1 MYHYLTLISLLVPA
15 DLRRGG
21 DGGGGGGG
29 TAERERLTRGLKRKG
44 GGGVFLVRAR
54 AKKGKGRSFFFS
66 FSLNTCK
73 CDQFNLLSGSSRWR
87 MAHGAGVCAS
97 DSAACVAAVFFDVF
111 LQGFSLVPT
120 EYAPYY
126 M

>member
-21 DGGGGGGG
+21 SGGGSG
-29 TAERERLTRGLKRKG
+29 TAERGRLTRGLKRKG
-44 GGGVFLVRAR
+44 GGGVFSCQG
-54 AKKGKGRSFFFS
+54 KGKKRQGQEAFFLFP
-66 FSLNTCK
+66 LNKCTCK

-97 DSAACVAAVFFDVF
+97 DSAACVAAVFF
-111 LQGFSLVPT
+111 
-120 EYAPYY
+120 
-126 M
+126 

>member
-1 MYHYLTLISLLVPA
+1 MYHYLTLIPLLVPA

-21 DGGGGGGG
+21 DGGGG
-29 TAERERLTRGLKRKG
+29 TAERGRLTRGLKRKG

-54 AKKGKGRSFFFS
+54 AKRARAGVSFFF
-66 FSLNTCK
+66 LNTCK

-97 DSAACVAAVFFDVF
+97 DSAACVAAVFFDVSCKGSF
-111 LQGFSLVPT
+111 LVPT

>member
-15 DLRRGG
+15 DLRR
-21 DGGGGGGG
+21 DGGGG
-29 TAERERLTRGLKRKG
+29 TAERGRLTRGLKRKG
-44 GGGVFLVRAR
+44 GGGVFFCQGKG
-54 AKKGKGRSFFFS
+54 KKGKGRSFLVS

-97 DSAACVAAVFFDVF
+97 DSAACVAAMFFDVSCKGSF
-111 LQGFSLVPT
+111 
-120 EYAPYY
+120 
-126 M
+126 

>member
-15 DLRRGG
+15 DLRRDGDG
-21 DGGGGGGG
+21 DGGGGGSG

-44 GGGVFLVRAR
+44 GGGGVFFVRAR

-87 MAHGAGVCAS
+87 MAHGALGACAPLTQLHAS
-97 DSAACVAAVFFDVF
+97 PLCF
-111 LQGFSLVPT
+111 LTFRARVLF
-120 EYAPYY
+120 
-126 M
+126 

>member
-1 MYHYLTLISLLVPA
+1 MVVMVI
-15 DLRRGG
+15 D
-21 DGGGGGGG
+21 GGGGGG
-29 TAERERLTRGLKRKG
+29 TAERGRLTRGLKRKG
-44 GGGVFLVRAR
+44 GGGVFFVRAR

-111 LQGFSLVPT
+111 LQGFFFSFYGVCAVISATCRREVVL
-120 EYAPYY
+120 
-126 M
+126 